1 MSSSEPELR
10 TEQEI
15 IGRFQEM
22 RRQMQGLV
30 NNLNTLEA
38 GMCCFQTVGTTMV
51 TARTAVE

>member
-1 MSSSEPELR
+1 MAASEPELR

-30 NNLNTLEA
+30 TNLNTLEA
-38 GMCCFQTVGTTMV
+38 GMSWFFMMGLN
-51 TARTAVE
+51 